1 MLITI
6 RLAILALI
14 LTLLAVQCSHS
25 DQLDNI
31 EEKVDK
37 IYDSQ
42 CLYCSRIGIVDV
54 QDL

>member
-1 MLITI
+1 MIALCRLIV
-6 RLAILALI
+6 LALI
-14 LTLLAVQCSHS
+14 LTLLGVQCSHS

-42 CLYCSRIGIVDV
+42 CLYCSRLGIDAM
-54 QDL
+54 DG